1 MRSTPHAKAIL
12 VRYHLDT
19 SAGSPRCKKGPLITA
34 IVISECVNFLFVAH
48 DKHDRYEKG
57 YIQQQYHWLLW

>member
-1 MRSTPHAKAIL
+1 MLRPFW
-12 VRYHLDT
+12 YDT
-19 SAGSPRCKKGPLITA
+19 IWIRVLAHHVVKGPLITA